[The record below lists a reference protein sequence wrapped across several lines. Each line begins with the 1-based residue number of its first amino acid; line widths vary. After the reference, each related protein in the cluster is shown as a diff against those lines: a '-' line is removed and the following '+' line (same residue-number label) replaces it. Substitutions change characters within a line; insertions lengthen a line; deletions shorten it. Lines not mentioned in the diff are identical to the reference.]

1 MLGLLSSNLMF
12 GEFGEI
18 LRSKIKNVHAC
29 SFSTYEGLYVWIIK
43 NTFSPHV
50 IFFAELPLVV
60 NAQLSSYR
68 RKKLRNR

>member
-1 MLGLLSSNLMF
+1 MLGPLSSDLIF

-43 NTFSPHV
+43 NTFSPHGS
-50 IFFAELPLVV
+50 FFAELLSAV
-60 NAQLSSYR
+60 NAQLSGYR